1 MNTKKTYQDRKE
13 AARQEAIE
21 WQYKAGQKNYSYYEL
36 SIIGNYFHNLGK
48 RFGLLREF
56 RENAIP
62 C

>member
-1 MNTKKTYQDRKE
+1 MRTKKTYQERKE

-21 WQYKAGQKNYSYYEL
+21 WQCEAGQKNYSYYEL

>member
-1 MNTKKTYQDRKE
+1 MRTKKTYQERKE
-13 AARQEAIE
+13 AARQIAIT
-21 WQYKAGQKNYSYYEL
+21 WQYEAGQKNYSYFEL
-36 SIIGNYFHNLGK
+36 ATFGNYFHTLGI